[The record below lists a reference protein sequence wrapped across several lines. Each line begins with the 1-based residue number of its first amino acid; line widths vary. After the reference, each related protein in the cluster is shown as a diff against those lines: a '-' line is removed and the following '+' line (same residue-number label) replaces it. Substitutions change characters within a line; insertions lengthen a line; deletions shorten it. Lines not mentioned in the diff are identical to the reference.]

1 MKKIYNI
8 VPKQGSENEE
18 ISLIIYNGKCFG
30 EWNDNSNIDYPEDLT
45 LCREL
50 AELIDIGIE
59 IGKTINQAPTGEKK
73 EG

>member
-73 EG
+73 